1 MYDYALI
8 ACARWEDAHIAEW
21 IEYHQSIGFQHF
33 YIYSNDDDY
42 YQLASAL
49 MPYIKQKI
57 VTYTYC
63 PDLGGQHAMYGHF
76 QQKYLQ
82 QCNWISFL
90 DIDEFYSLPGYD
102 NKIDNMVKDINQPSI
117 VLNWKMFGTNG
128 YKVRP
133 AGSVLLQ
140 YTLRKIELDINVKN
154 ITHRSVAEKPL
165 AWASNHAW
173 PLQITHSVNVLG
185 ENDISAKW
193 IYESADISPFLEY
206 LKENNQRIC
215 NVATVHHYFMKSE
228 ADFQRRLDRCNIG
241 HFSNQNGYKDFV
253 NNLEMK
259 QAHIAEHNQI
269 SDCYLKDYWKS
280 YITSHLLP
288 NNFDAAAF
296 TQINPDLIKSDTSAD
311 ETYIRTGNWLN
322 RQYILPNII

>member
-42 YQLASAL
+42 HQLAAPL
-49 MPYIKQKI
+49 LPYIRQKI

-63 PDLGGQHAMYGHF
+63 PELGAQRAMYQHF
-76 QQKYLQ
+76 GQRYLH
-82 QCNWISFL
+82 QCNWVSFL

-102 NKIDNMVKDINQPSI
+102 NQIANMVTNLNYPSI
-117 VLNWKMFGTNG
+117 QLNWKMFGTNG

-140 YTLRKIELDINVKN
+140 YTQRRNELDINTKN
-154 ITHRSVAEKPL
+154 ISHRSVAEKL
-165 AWASNHAW
+165 ISWGTHHAW
-173 PLQITHSVNVLG
+173 PRQVTEAVNVLG
-185 ENDISAKW
+185 ENINSASW
-193 IYESADISPFLEY
+193 IYEGSDSNLFVEY

-215 NVATVHHYFMKSE
+215 DTATINHYCIKSE
-228 ADFQRRLDRCNIG
+228 EDFQLRINRCNTND
-241 HFSNQNGYKDFV
+241 FSSQNTYRDMVDNPQK
-253 NNLEMK
+253 K
-259 QAHIAEHNQI
+259 QAHIAEHNQT
-269 SDCYLKDYWKS
+269 SDSYLRDYWKN
-280 YITSHLLP
+280 YITSNLLP
-288 NNFDAAAF
+288 DSFDATIF
-296 TQINPDLIKSDTSAD
+296 TNTNSDLIKPDTSAD